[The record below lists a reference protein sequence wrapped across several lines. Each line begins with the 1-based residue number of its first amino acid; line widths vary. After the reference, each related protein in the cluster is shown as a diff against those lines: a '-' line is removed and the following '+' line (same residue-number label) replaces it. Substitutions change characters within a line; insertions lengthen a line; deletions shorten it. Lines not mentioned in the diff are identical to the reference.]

1 VILLQNFCRASAA
14 RMRRACGDATN
25 NLCTSHHLPPHE
37 LLPWPPLLHSTW
49 CCRAS
54 ACAHH
59 NAVQALRVAAG
70 DRGVAV
76 LRCCRRRSCKVLEQA
91 GRSAEDHEVLSLG
104 DRGPRLS
111 MRAPIGVSYD
121 AMSSRSL
128 TKKNPQL
135 EEMVIFCNQR

>member
-1 VILLQNFCRASAA
+1 MNCCLGR
-14 RMRRACGDATN
+14 
-25 NLCTSHHLPPHE
+25 LCFTRLGVVG
-37 LLPWPPLLHSTW
+37 L
-49 CCRAS
+49 
-54 ACAHH
+54 AHH

-111 MRAPIGVSYD
+111 MRAPIGVS
-121 AMSSRSL
+121 
-128 TKKNPQL
+128 
-135 EEMVIFCNQR
+135 